1 MAIVSGFKLGDPIS
15 IEFTRLVM
23 QKKGLITYKSCPSGP
38 LHRKKNK
45 SKIELSLRGGTLS
58 NLPSQLSLFKKIIM
72 THMAQ

>member
-15 IEFTRLVM
+15 IEFTRAGHAKEGSDYLQVLSFRTFTS
-23 QKKGLITYKSCPSGP
+23 KKI
-38 LHRKKNK
+38 K

-72 THMAQ
+72 NHMAQ

>member
-1 MAIVSGFKLGDPIS
+1 
-15 IEFTRLVM
+15 M

-38 LHRKKNK
+38 LHRKKIK

-72 THMAQ
+72 NHMAQ